1 MAGIDL
7 IYIIKLLPGIV
18 LGFTV
23 HEYMHAKVAYL
34 LGDSTA
40 KDQGRVTLDPL
51 KHIDWF
57 GFIFI
62 ILAGFGWAK
71 PVQIDRRSLKEP
83 RRDEMLISVAGPLSN
98 MVLAFVCAVIIKMLI
113 SYNPDSDDRMYI
125 GMIQI
130 LGLAVSVNYG
140 LFIFNMLPIPPLD
153 GSHILFNTIRISAE
167 AEHAIFKYGTLILF
181 AVIIIQNQTHL
192 NILPLGNVI
201 DGLVKSTYD
210 LLNIPYR

>member
-1 MAGIDL
+1 MGGIDL
-7 IYIIKLLPGIV
+7 VYIIKLLPGIV
-18 LGFTV
+18 LGLTV

-57 GFIFI
+57 GFLFI

-71 PVQIDRRSLKEP
+71 PVQIDRRSLKNP

-98 MVLAFVCAVIIKMLI
+98 LILGFLCVIIIKMFVT
-113 SYNPDSDDRMYI
+113 YI
-125 GMIQI
+125 PHSTDGTYSGIREI
-130 LGLAVSVNYG
+130 LVYAVFINYG

-153 GSHILFNTIRISAE
+153 GSHILFNTIRIKE
-167 AEHAIFKYGTLILF
+167 ETEYVIFKYGTWILF
-181 AVIIIQNQTHL
+181 AIIIIQHQTQL
-192 NILPLGNVI
+192 NILPLGIVI
-201 DGLVKSTYD
+201 NFMVKISFSLVGI
-210 LLNIPYR
+210 L

>member
-1 MAGIDL
+1 MENFNL
-7 IYIIKLLPGIV
+7 IYIVKLLPGII
-18 LGFTV
+18 LGLTV

-71 PVQIDRRSLKEP
+71 PVQIDRRSLKNP
-83 RRDEMLISVAGPLSN
+83 RQDEMLISVAGPLSN
-98 MVLAFVCAVIIKMLI
+98 LVLGFICAIIIKILI
-113 SYNPDSDDRMYI
+113 IYIPNSADRSYT
-125 GMIQI
+125 MIQQI
-130 LGLAVSVNYG
+130 LTYAVFINYG

-153 GSHILFNTIRISAE
+153 GSHILFNTIRIRE
-167 AEHAIFKYGTLILF
+167 ETEYVIFKYGTWILF
-181 AVIIIQNQTHL
+181 GIIIIQNQTHL
-192 NILPLGNVI
+192 NILPLGKVIKYLVGGTFNVLGI
-201 DGLVKSTYD
+201 S
-210 LLNIPYR
+210 